1 MEKFTHTSRRQ
12 FLGTTA
18 ALMSGAVLG
27 SNNLFGFPAIIKDL
41 YKPGSLI
48 NGVQIGLITYS
59 FRDLPD
65 QSAEATLKHVL
76 DCGISAIELMGDPAE
91 TFAGR
96 PKNPIDMRSVFP
108 LMRKRMDKK
117 ELTPEEKVKLADI
130 DAQMS
135 AYNKEVAA
143 WRLTAS
149 MDKFKQFG
157 KMYKKAGVKIYAFKP
172 AAFGINNS
180 EAEIEFGMR
189 AARALGANQVT
200 VEHPSDDAHTLK
212 LGKLAEKHK
221 IKIGYHGHEQQTP
234 TFWDISL
241 AQSPANALNL
251 DFGHFIAAGNANPL
265 DIVKAKHDRIS
276 SMHIKDRQTPA
287 HGKGNLPW
295 GTGDTP
301 IADVLKLMRDQKY
314 KFPATIEYEYKT
326 PEGSNPID
334 EVKKCLE
341 FCKKALTS

>member
-1 MEKFTHTSRRQ
+1 MEKLNNPSRRQ

-27 SNNLFGFPAIIKDL
+27 SNKLFGFPAIITDL
-41 YKPGSLI
+41 YKPNSLI
-48 NGVQIGLITYS
+48 NGVQIGVITYS
-59 FRDLPD
+59 FRDMPD
-65 QSAEATLKHVL
+65 QSIDATLKYVL

-91 TFAGR
+91 VFAGK
-96 PKNPIDMRSVFP
+96 PKNPVDMRSVFP
-108 LMRKRMDKK
+108 LMRKRFDKK
-117 ELTPEEKVKLADI
+117 ELTAEEKVKLADF

-135 AYNKEVAA
+135 AYNQEVAK

-149 MDKFKQFG
+149 LDKFEQVR
-157 KMYKKAGVKIYAFKP
+157 KMYKKAGVKVYAFKP
-172 AAFGINNS
+172 SAFSINNTD
-180 EAEIEFGMR
+180 AEIDFGMR
-189 AARALGANQVT
+189 AAKALGANQVT

-212 LGKLAEKHK
+212 LGKMAEKHK

-234 TFWDISL
+234 TFWDTAL
-241 AQSPANALNL
+241 TQSPANALNL

-287 HGKGNLPW
+287 HGKGNLVW
-295 GTGDTP
+295 GQGDTP
-301 IADVLKLMRDQKY
+301 IAEVLKLMKAEKY
-314 KFPATIEYEYKT
+314 KFPATVEFEYKT
-326 PEGSNPID
+326 PEGSTAIE

-341 FCKKALTS
+341 FCRKALS